1 MTTSVIVADGEPLF
15 REGLAQL
22 LATQTD
28 LRVVGEAADTEEAIE
43 QAWREQPDVVLL
55 ALNLPTAGGQE
66 TARRIRQMSP
76 GIKVIMLVP
85 PRGDEEHP
93 GMEDDVHGVLH
104 SSARATQISS
114 DPDGPRRRR
123 SRTGP
128 APIALSPQHWTTWM
142 PRRNSRR
149 ESERCWRLSLA
160 RGAIVRSR
168 KHSAFRTAR
177 SSSTCAAS
185 CESCV
190 PATVV
195 RVPRVHRVAEGSYEV
210 MNTIRTMLLVVPILA
225 SGYALLSIAALT
237 GATVLAWDGAHL
249 FLGGEPSHPTYTQSP
264 SSLG

>member
-104 SSARATQISS
+104 SSARATQIFERIRTVH
-114 DPDGPRRRR
+114 DGDV
-123 SRTGP
+123 SRTRP
-128 APIALSPQHWTTWM
+128 APIALSPQTLDDLDAAEKLT
-142 PRRNSRR
+142 PREREVLALVARAWSNRQIEEALGIQNSTVKQHVRRIMRKLHARNRVQAAVFAYR
-149 ESERCWRLSLA
+149 
-160 RGAIVRSR
+160 
-168 KHSAFRTAR
+168 AFTA
-177 SSSTCAAS
+177 SQK
-185 CESCV
+185 
-190 PATVV
+190 
-195 RVPRVHRVAEGSYEV
+195 
-210 MNTIRTMLLVVPILA
+210 
-225 SGYALLSIAALT
+225 
-237 GATVLAWDGAHL
+237 GATK
-249 FLGGEPSHPTYTQSP
+249 S
-264 SSLG
+264 

>member
-66 TARRIRQMSP
+66 TARRIRQISP

-104 SSARATQISS
+104 SSARATQIFERIRTIR
-114 DPDGPRRRR
+114 DGDV

-128 APIALSPQHWTTWM
+128 APIALPPHALDDLDAPEKLTPREREVLALVARAWSNRQIEEALGIQNSTVKQHV
-142 PRRNSRR
+142 RRIMRK
-149 ESERCWRLSLA
+149 LHA
-160 RGAIVRSR
+160 RNRVQAAVFAYRAS
-168 KHSAFRTAR
+168 TA
-177 SSSTCAAS
+177 SQK
-185 CESCV
+185 
-190 PATVV
+190 
-195 RVPRVHRVAEGSYEV
+195 
-210 MNTIRTMLLVVPILA
+210 
-225 SGYALLSIAALT
+225 
-237 GATVLAWDGAHL
+237 GATK
-249 FLGGEPSHPTYTQSP
+249 S
-264 SSLG
+264 

>member
-66 TARRIRQMSP
+66 TARRIRQISP

-104 SSARATQISS
+104 SSARATQIFERIRTIR
-114 DPDGPRRRR
+114 DGDV

-128 APIALSPQHWTTWM
+128 APIALSPQTLDDLDAPEKLT
-142 PRRNSRR
+142 PREREVLALVARAWSNRQIEEALGIQNSTVKQHVRRIMRKLRARNRVQAAVFAYRAS
-149 ESERCWRLSLA
+149 
-160 RGAIVRSR
+160 
-168 KHSAFRTAR
+168 TA
-177 SSSTCAAS
+177 SQK
-185 CESCV
+185 
-190 PATVV
+190 
-195 RVPRVHRVAEGSYEV
+195 
-210 MNTIRTMLLVVPILA
+210 
-225 SGYALLSIAALT
+225 
-237 GATVLAWDGAHL
+237 GATK
-249 FLGGEPSHPTYTQSP
+249 S
-264 SSLG
+264 